1 MADQNITA
9 LPVSDTPA
17 SSDQLL
23 LVGAT
28 EEKLIDYDKLAD
40 AILNKLTSKNFSLD
54 QGTMPLI
61 RALNELNS
69 NPALSILASHIYYSD
84 TQVSEFGG
92 FDNCVIDMIKNK
104 LPKEDIV
111 FYNAFT
117 AGHRYLMLGYLYA
130 GGEYGLIKF
139 FDYLNMPI
147 TYIISSGNIEK
158 ISSDNLPGIEFLTRT
173 ITVESGKQA
182 YDLQINATEYM
193 IISICSE
200 DRMGWQY
207 TVTRG
212 VSGTEATQNWAVCF
226 IGNPTGTFTFKVAV
240 LKIK

>member
-69 NPALSILASHIYYSD
+69 NL
-84 TQVSEFGG
+84 Q
-92 FDNCVIDMIKNK
+92 
-104 LPKEDIV
+104 
-111 FYNAFT
+111 
-117 AGHRYLMLGYLYA
+117 
-130 GGEYGLIKF
+130 
-139 FDYLNMPI
+139 
-147 TYIISSGNIEK
+147 
-158 ISSDNLPGIEFLTRT
+158 GIEFLTRT

-212 VSGTEATQNWAVCF
+212 VSGTEATQNWAICF

>member
-69 NPALSILASHIYYSD
+69 NRLRSSENITSGSDLAEDVLIKCDYGEIRLFTIQSTVSINQGSPD
-84 TQVSEFGG
+84 GKGG
-92 FDNCVIDMIKNK
+92 FLLVYQSKAGSK
-104 LPKEDIV
+104 YGIV
-111 FYNAFT
+111 VLFS
-117 AGHRYLMLGYLYA
+117 YA
-130 GGEYGLIKF
+130 ETIWMKTKAATWGEWK
-139 FDYLNMPI
+139 
-147 TYIISSGNIEK
+147 K
-158 ISSDNLPGIEFLTRT
+158 IQLS
-173 ITVESGKQA
+173 
-182 YDLQINATEYM
+182 
-193 IISICSE
+193 
-200 DRMGWQY
+200 
-207 TVTRG
+207 
-212 VSGTEATQNWAVCF
+212 
-226 IGNPTGTFTFKVAV
+226 
-240 LKIK
+240 

>member
-9 LPVSDTPA
+9 LPVAASPA

-40 AILNKLTSKNFSLD
+40 AILTKLTSKQYTLD
-54 QGTMPLI
+54 QGTKTLPA
-61 RALNELNS
+61 ALNELNS
-69 NPALSILASHIYYSD
+69 
-84 TQVSEFGG
+84 
-92 FDNCVIDMIKNK
+92 
-104 LPKEDIV
+104 
-111 FYNAFT
+111 
-117 AGHRYLMLGYLYA
+117 
-130 GGEYGLIKF
+130 
-139 FDYLNMPI
+139 
-147 TYIISSGNIEK
+147 
-158 ISSDNLPGIEFLTRT
+158 NLPGIEFLTRT

-182 YDLQINATEYM
+182 YNLQINATEYM

>member
-9 LPVSDTPA
+9 LPVSTTPET
-17 SSDQLL
+17 SDQLL

-40 AILNKLTSKNFSLD
+40 AILNKLTSKKFSLD

-61 RALNELNS
+61 SALNQLNS
-69 NPALSILASHIYYSD
+69 
-84 TQVSEFGG
+84 
-92 FDNCVIDMIKNK
+92 
-104 LPKEDIV
+104 
-111 FYNAFT
+111 
-117 AGHRYLMLGYLYA
+117 
-130 GGEYGLIKF
+130 
-139 FDYLNMPI
+139 
-147 TYIISSGNIEK
+147 
-158 ISSDNLPGIEFLTRT
+158 NLPGIEFLTRT
-173 ITVESGKQA
+173 ITAKSEKQA
-182 YDLQINATEYM
+182 YDLQINVTEYM
-193 IISICSE
+193 IISIWSE

-226 IGNPTGTFTFKVAV
+226 IGNPTGDFTFKVAV

>member
-9 LPVSDTPA
+9 LPVSDTPV

-69 NPALSILASHIYYSD
+69 N
-84 TQVSEFGG
+84 
-92 FDNCVIDMIKNK
+92 
-104 LPKEDIV
+104 
-111 FYNAFT
+111 
-117 AGHRYLMLGYLYA
+117 
-130 GGEYGLIKF
+130 
-139 FDYLNMPI
+139 
-147 TYIISSGNIEK
+147 
-158 ISSDNLPGIEFLTRT
+158 LPGIEFLTRT
-173 ITVESGKQA
+173 ITAESEKKE

-193 IISICSE
+193 IISIQAE

-207 TVTRG
+207 TVTHG
-212 VSGTEATQNWAVCF
+212 VSGTEATQNWAF
-226 IGNPTGTFTFKVAV
+226 V
-240 LKIK
+240 LSEIQQVILLSKLQF

>member
-69 NPALSILASHIYYSD
+69 KTLSEKIHQQQSSD
-84 TQVSEFGG
+84 VESL
-92 FDNCVIDMIKNK
+92 IDMLISNTKEKNDGIFNICGSWQNHASGYSAIVQK
-104 LPKEDIV
+104 IVYDALAIRISGIV
-111 FYNAFT
+111 FSFDGNLWIFT
-117 AGHRYLMLGYLYA
+117 SN
-130 GGEYGLIKF
+130 INNNNKTTKKIF
-139 FDYLNMPI
+139 FTM
-147 TYIISSGNIEK
+147 S
-158 ISSDNLPGIEFLTRT
+158 
-173 ITVESGKQA
+173 
-182 YDLQINATEYM
+182 
-193 IISICSE
+193 
-200 DRMGWQY
+200 
-207 TVTRG
+207 
-212 VSGTEATQNWAVCF
+212 
-226 IGNPTGTFTFKVAV
+226 
-240 LKIK
+240 